1 VKRYREHW
9 GGAGFLTDGVPT
21 WRSSRVRPYINDASE
36 HVYNHG
42 VRAWIA
48 GDSLAW
54 AACVSELRRRRSAKA
69 LEFADRLRTHGEG
82 GALRRD
88 SREVL
93 CEHARTAARQL
104 PQGGKGRHCVYVVLL
119 HAAPGSLEW
128 GFYVG
133 MTGRTPEARYREHL
147 AGVRDGK
154 GYVRDYAVEL
164 LPAVY
169 AHLNPMPRS
178 VAETREYE
186 LAEVLRAAGLFVRGG
201 H

>member
-1 VKRYREHW
+1 M
-9 GGAGFLTDGVPT
+9 
-21 WRSSRVRPYINDASE
+21 RPYRDHDAE
-36 HVYNHG
+36 AVYGRG
-42 VRAWIA
+42 VRAFES
-48 GDSLAW
+48 GDRLTW
-54 AACVSELRRRRSAKA
+54 AACVEELRRRSSARA
-69 LEFADRLRTHGEG
+69 FEFADRLRTHGEG
-82 GALRRD
+82 GALRRG
-88 SREVL
+88 SREAL
-93 CEHARTAARQL
+93 CEVARVAAEAL
-104 PQGGKGRHCVYVVLL
+104 PRGVKGKHSVYVVLL
-119 HAAPGSLEW
+119 HGMPGSPEW

-169 AHLNPMPRS
+169 ARLNPMTRAA
-178 VAETREYE
+178 AEAREFE